1 VLPDEKN
8 AIPLLQNHGI
18 AKPKID
24 FERLSNQTVMIEELT

>member
-1 VLPDEKN
+1 MLFL
-8 AIPLLQNHGI
+8 LLQNHGI